1 MRHGFTLIETLVVVA
16 IMLVMLSIGGTAY
29 RYRIRAM
36 EDSQTR
42 AWIGELYNAREE
54 LAALAMVG
62 GSGFAEHASLY
73 ASIYDVDATA
83 HNYMPPPQA
92 VKNAD
97 ASGVVAQII
106 GPNQATERLIHTIRN
121 RRDRL
126 DDQENGVS
134 FWFTWFVNGKTKW
147 RLDDTDGNGFLEPL
161 DSWGRPIR
169 YIISHRIETTWD
181 VRQVV
186 PTSYRF
192 VSAGRDGI
200 FDTDDDIEG
209 N

>member
-1 MRHGFTLIETLVVVA
+1 MRNAFTLIETLVVVA
-16 IMLVMLSIGGTAY
+16 IMLVVLSIGGTAY
-29 RYRIRAM
+29 RYRIRTM

-42 AWIGELYNAREE
+42 AWVGELHNAREE
-54 LAALAMVG
+54 LAALAVVG

-73 ASIYDVDATA
+73 ASVYDVDATA

-97 ASGVVAQII
+97 ASGVVATIV
-106 GPNQATERLIHTIRN
+106 GPNQTIERLIHVIRN
-121 RRDRL
+121 RRDEL
-126 DDQENGVS
+126 GS
-134 FWFTWFVNGKTKW
+134 FWFIWLANDKTKW

-181 VRQVV
+181 VRQIV
-186 PTSYRF
+186 PTGYRF

-200 FDTDDDIEG
+200 FDTEDDIEG